1 MSTVGKINFEII
13 SSLERLE
20 RRGKKVADATL
31 LNPNNAVALYDG
43 EWLTL
48 NSSDQLVRATDVTSV
63 GAEPG
68 NNAFLLF
75 PNIGERG
82 RTDTQAI
89 NMLPIVMMGD
99 YEADSRIFDGT
110 AAVAGGAA
118 ITAVGQPL
126 KLATITLGSRN
137 FTGLVGSVYN
147 ETDCKWVGYVT
158 RLPANNASKLRF
170 LAGWRR

>member
-1 MSTVGKINFEII
+1 MSTVGKINFEIL

-20 RRGKKVADATL
+20 RRGKKVADSAL
-31 LNPNNAVALYDG
+31 LNPNNALALYDG

-48 NSSDQLVRATDVTSV
+48 DSSDRVLRATDVTTP

-68 NNAFLLF
+68 NNSFLLF

-89 NMLPIVMMGD
+89 NMLPVLMMGD
-99 YEADSRIFDGT
+99 YEADTRIYDGT
-110 AAVAGGAA
+110 AAYAGGAA
-118 ITAVGQPL
+118 ITAIGQPL
-126 KLATITLGSRN
+126 KLCTVTIGSRN
-137 FTGLVGSVYN
+137 FTGIVGSVYN

-170 LAGWRR
+170 MAGWRR